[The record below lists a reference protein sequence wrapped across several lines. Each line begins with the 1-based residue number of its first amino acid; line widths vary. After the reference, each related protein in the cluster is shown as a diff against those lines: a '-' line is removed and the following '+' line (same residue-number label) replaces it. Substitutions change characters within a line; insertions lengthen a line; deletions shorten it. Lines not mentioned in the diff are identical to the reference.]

1 MVNIRRVEAEWTGLT
16 GSPFLSV
23 WNFRNEPGE
32 ANAYALA
39 VEAFLEDIAHL
50 VHESLEVRIEPVQT
64 IFDDSTG
71 QPTGAETASVATS
84 PTMTGTGTLKSAAT
98 QGLLQLRTGVYAAGR
113 EIRGRLFIPA
123 PTEALGDA
131 MPDPSYVADLT
142 TAGNN
147 LISAMTS
154 TTAWVVYS
162 RARAQSADVTSTSGW
177 NQYAVLRSRRD

>member
-16 GSPFLSV
+16 GSPFLTV
-23 WNFRNEPGE
+23 WNFRNEPD
-32 ANAYALA
+32 AADDYAAA
-39 VEAFLEDIAHL
+39 VNGFLQDIAHL
-50 VHESLEVRIEPVQT
+50 VHESLEVRVEPVQT

-71 QPTGAETASVATS
+71 QPTGTETASQAYT
-84 PTMTGTGTLKSAAT
+84 PAMTGTGALKSAAT

-131 MPDPSYVADLT
+131 VPNPSYVTDLT
-142 TAGNN
+142 SAGNG
-147 LISAMTS
+147 LVAAMTS

-162 RARAQSADVTSTSGW
+162 RARAQSADITSTSGW
-177 NQYAVLRSRRD
+177 GQYAVLRSRRD